1 MTPSDNDGVDDA
13 QRLIHLLRGNFQDQG
28 KTTCRDCLRTKTLPC
43 PKVIEVADE
52 QFVPDDSLSQILKKT
67 QLLEKAYE
75 IILADGTKFLPSKDD
90 EQATSSLDCMNQISV
105 TLRFIQLLLL
115 LSKRQQDLSFLPGE
129 AQVNKWIVSL
139 LKAWT
144 HGVCEWTRVCAERNA
159 TETKDCLTVDASTSL
174 EQGPVFCYAFYSLL
188 RMNEYVQTRG
198 ALMVPLWKGLLQL
211 AKLLTVAP
219 EDNDDDS
226 SQNDT
231 NSKDWRDS
239 LPPNILGDALKVL
252 GDFLHEGMG
261 RLEFEA
267 LQHCSIREENN
278 CKDRIAFQG
287 KFVGFMVTRM
297 TQLLKIY
304 FYFREPKS
312 SDPVLNGVWRSLLG
326 LRGLA
331 STLQLLCSA
340 DLIGKQT
347 ETKIDVDFLRAY
359 CEIAA
364 KAGKCV
370 TDTILQKEEQ
380 IIHKSALESLLCSSM
395 VTNDKDAFDDDYHQ
409 RQEYPEELQSKLV
422 RVSLLARTMGKVS
435 VLQQILAI
443 ANSRSIVGNI
453 EALLVTVENLHSVSV
468 PQCLSACLVAVR
480 CSQNHNST
488 TPTTIVLGS
497 LQVMALTLRK
507 IEKSSEFMKSS
518 KRDVFYRLL
527 VRWQAGN
534 ADNSEH
540 NNNEYTNKGV
550 EIALQEHPLSRELVV
565 SLIHAL
571 IVGSS
576 ENSQNRSGS
585 STKLLSYMAKLLMD
599 PRTRTTLRRNIG
611 AVLIRLQA
619 SSASSVA
626 CATTT
631 KLVDKEFMSWLKHSD
646 ARQKLSKKRKRSRN
660 GNHDVTNGLS
670 QQDVMVISRVL
681 SSRRGTSEASFSS
694 LAPEEYQN
702 VLRKEFTRLSSACS
716 EEPPK
721 SKKILLAMAER
732 NSLLL
737 AWLEG
742 CVNTKSNAAFEAI
755 RDITGL
761 DLMVDIVRPVLTAVS
776 SLRFK
781 LGQNGDGNKLFKKK
795 VMLHSAAIRL
805 SVAWAIAFGDD
816 GKLPI
821 DKVCQLIK
829 NSISKD
835 PWRQADIEVSCRSL
849 VEDQHSI
856 LKFEVVHLLGYVG
869 KAIPSNCPDKILKV
883 IRRAFV
889 MCFNSSS
896 NWAISSSGISS
907 VMLFASHLHASHQ
920 HIIPHCFPQ
929 ARMGLL
935 QARTIGE
942 VTEEE
947 TILDI
952 VDKIAHLRCKA
963 VGSPIQRILPS
974 TITTSIA
981 PGSYVL
987 EMPTQEDRTATVIF
1001 PPGEKSLQDIQYM
1014 LGGMGDAQMTTQLLK
1029 RAVVTPCGVF
1039 KLLLIPS

>member
-1 MTPSDNDGVDDA
+1 MTPSGNDGVDDA
-13 QRLIHLLRGNFQDQG
+13 QRLIDLLRGNFQAQG

-43 PKVIEVADE
+43 PKVVEIADAE
-52 QFVPDDSLSQILKKT
+52 FVPGDSVSQLVEKT
-67 QLLEKAYE
+67 QVLEKAYE
-75 IILADGTKFLPSKDD
+75 ILLAEGTKFLPSKDD
-90 EQATSSLDCMNQISV
+90 EQIHSTSSLDCMDEISV
-105 TLRFIQLLLL
+105 LLRFIQLVLL
-115 LSKRQQDLSFLPGE
+115 LSKRQQDVSFLPGE
-129 AQVNKWIVSL
+129 AQVNKWMVSL

-144 HGVCEWTRVCAERNA
+144 NGVCEWIRACAEKNA
-159 TETKDCLTVDASTSL
+159 TENKDCLTVDASTSL
-174 EQGPVFCYAFYSLL
+174 QPGPVFCFAFYSLL

-198 ALMVPLWKGLLQL
+198 ALMVPLWKSLLQL
-211 AKLLTVAP
+211 AKLLTVTP
-219 EDNDDDS
+219 EDNNDDS
-226 SQNDT
+226 SQNDC
-231 NSKDWRDS
+231 KDWREG

-252 GDFLHEGMG
+252 GDFLQEGKG

-267 LQHCSIREENN
+267 LQHCSIDEKNYS
-278 CKDRIAFQG
+278 KDRIAFQG

-297 TQLLKIY
+297 TQLVKVY
-304 FYFREPKS
+304 FSFREPKS
-312 SDPVLNGVWRSLLG
+312 SEQVLNGVWRSLLG

-340 DLIGKQT
+340 GLIGRQT
-347 ETKIDVDFLRAY
+347 EAKIDVDFLRVY

-370 TDTILQKEEQ
+370 TDTILEKEEQ
-380 IIHKSALESLLCSSM
+380 MHKSALESLLRSSM

-409 RQEYPEELQSKLV
+409 RREHSEELQSKLV
-422 RVSLLARTMGKVS
+422 RISVLARTMGKVS
-435 VLQQILAI
+435 VLQQILDI
-443 ANSRSIVGNI
+443 ANSRSIVGNV
-453 EALLVTVENLHSVSV
+453 EALLATVENLHSVSV

-480 CSQNHNST
+480 CSKARNST

-507 IEKSSEFMKSS
+507 IEQSSEFMKSS

-534 ADNSEH
+534 ADNSE
-540 NNNEYTNKGV
+540 YCKASANKGV
-550 EIALQEHPLSRELVV
+550 EIASQEHPLSQELVV
-565 SLIHAL
+565 ALIHAH
-571 IVGSS
+571 IVGCSD
-576 ENSQNRSGS
+576 NSQSGGGGP
-585 STKLLSYMAKLLMD
+585 TKLLSYMAKLFMD
-599 PRTRTTLRRNIG
+599 PRTRTALRKNIG
-611 AVLIRLQA
+611 AVLIRLQG
-619 SSASSVA
+619 SSATSVA
-626 CATTT
+626 SATAT
-631 KLVDKEFMSWLKHSD
+631 KLVDKEFISWLKYSEV
-646 ARQKLSKKRKRSRN
+646 RQKLSKKRKRSRN

-681 SSRRGTSEASFSS
+681 SSRRGTLEGSFSS
-694 LAPEEYQN
+694 LAPEEYQK
-702 VLRKEFTRLSSACS
+702 VLRKEFTRLSSDCS
-716 EEPPK
+716 EEPSKIEK
-721 SKKILLAMAER
+721 SILALAER

-742 CVNTKSNAAFEAI
+742 CVNTRSDAAFKAI
-755 RDITGL
+755 REVTGL
-761 DLMVDIVRPVLTAVS
+761 DLMVDILRPVLTAVS

-781 LGQNGDGNKLFKKK
+781 LGQNGDGNKLLKKK
-795 VMLHSAAIRL
+795 VMLYSAAMRL

-835 PWRQADIEVSCRSL
+835 PWRQTDIEVSCLSI

-856 LKFEVVHLLGYVG
+856 LKFEVVYLLGYIG
-869 KAIPSNCPDKILKV
+869 KAIPSNCPEKILKV

-896 NWAISSSGISS
+896 NWAISSLGISS

-952 VDKIAHLRCKA
+952 VDKIAHLWCKA

-1029 RAVVTPCGVF
+1029 RAVVTPGGVF
-1039 KLLLIPS
+1039 KLVLVPS